1 MKRKTV
7 MPIFFA
13 TDDGYAPALG
23 VALASM
29 LDNASEGY
37 DLRIHILTTGLSQEN
52 TAALTEIVGGRATLT
67 IVDMKERIAE
77 LEGRLALRNYYSS
90 ATYLR
95 LFIAEMF
102 PEYDKALYLDCDIVI
117 NGDIAKLFETR
128 LGDRLLGAVPED
140 VMARIDIFGRYVE
153 VCLDVP
159 RAEYFNAGILVMNL
173 AAFRREHILERFVAL
188 LSHRRYVVTQ
198 DQDYLNVLCYGRVKL
213 LPDTWNTSPLETEDV
228 GVPAIVH
235 YKLDRKPWHYKD
247 VRFGEYF
254 WQYAEGTPYREQLA
268 EIFASFG
275 EEGIERDRAS
285 FESLV
290 RLAEQEIADEPARR
304 AAKLKVRA
312 SARRSCTLRA
322 RTSA

>member
-1 MKRKTV
+1 MQQRPV

-29 LDNASEGY
+29 LDNVSDGY
-37 DLRIHILTTGLSQEN
+37 DLRIHILTTGLSPEN
-52 TAALTEIVGGRATLT
+52 TAALRETVGERATLAF
-67 IVDMKERIAE
+67 VDMKERIAE

-117 NGDIAKLFETR
+117 NGDVSELFEAPIGND
-128 LGDRLLGAVPED
+128 LVAAVPED
-140 VMARIDIFGRYVE
+140 VMARIDLFGRYVE
-153 VCLDVP
+153 VCLDIP
-159 RAEYFNAGILVMNL
+159 RAEYFNAGILTMNL
-173 AAFRREHILERFVAL
+173 AAFRAEHILERFVAL
-188 LSHRRYVVTQ
+188 LSRRRYVVTQ
-198 DQDYLNVLCYGRVKL
+198 DQDYLNVLCRGKVTF
-213 LPDTWNTSPLETEDV
+213 LPDTWNTSPLETKDV
-228 GVPAIVH
+228 GVPALVH
-235 YKLDRKPWHYKD
+235 YKLDRKPWHYRD

-254 WQYAEGTPYREQLA
+254 WQYAKKTPYFAALEQ
-268 EIFASFG
+268 ICDSFG

-285 FESLV
+285 YASLV
-290 RLAEQEIADEPARR
+290 KLAEREIADEPALR
-304 AAKLKVRA
+304 ATKVR
-312 SARRSCTLRA
+312 RRLTHRETMRA